1 MLKTAVSVEADLAS
15 RIAIRYA
22 CQLGRSIDMTISTI
36 HALEP
41 GEEGQAIAT
50 GWVRQTWENA
60 VAQETVS
67 RVTRLVKSEQTG
79 CRLLENPVFLPPEHS
94 RDERIADFL
103 RSNEC
108 SLLVEGILHRFEP
121 DQFMAKLGSRLYR
134 ALPCPIL
141 LAKNLTPLSKGVL
154 WVSEGKI
161 PEQMAET
168 FLGMFPIQSIE
179 LEFLICDFN
188 QSPPAAV
195 GDLSAAGEV
204 EHAASL
210 LESAGGS
217 IKKISKVEGPPSSM
231 ATLVRDH
238 FLIVSSVPS
247 ENSPM
252 AELLSKSP
260 CSLLFLPYRRS
271 MR

>member
-60 VAQETVS
+60 VSQETAS
-67 RVTRLVKSEQTG
+67 RVSRLVKSEQAG
-79 CRLLENPVFLPPEHS
+79 CRLLENPVFLPPVHS
-94 RDERIADFL
+94 RDERITDFI

-108 SLLVEGILHRFEP
+108 GLLVEGILHRFEP
-121 DQFMAKLGSRLYR
+121 DQFLAKFGSKLYR

-141 LAKNLTPLSKGVL
+141 LVKNLTPLSKGVL
-154 WVSEGKI
+154 WVTEGKI
-161 PEQMAET
+161 PERMVET
-168 FLGMFPIQSIE
+168 FLRIFPIQSID
-179 LEFLICDFN
+179 LEFLICGFD
-188 QSPPAAV
+188 QSPPAAAV
-195 GDLSAAGEV
+195 DK
-204 EHAASL
+204 AASL
-210 LESAGGS
+210 LESAGGT
-217 IKKISKVEGPPSSM
+217 IKKVSNVEGPPSSM

-238 FLIVSSVPS
+238 FLIVSAMPS
-247 ENSPM
+247 EKGPM
-252 AELLSKSP
+252 AKLLSKSP
-260 CSLLFLPYRRS
+260 CSLLFLS
-271 MR
+271 

>member
-1 MLKTAVSVEADLAS
+1 MLKTAVAVEADLAS

-60 VAQETVS
+60 VAQETAS
-67 RVTRLVKSEQTG
+67 RVASLVKSEQAG

-108 SLLVEGILHRFEP
+108 DLLVEGILHRFEP
-121 DQFMAKLGSRLYR
+121 DQFMAKFGSRLYR

-154 WVSEGKI
+154 WVTEGKV
-161 PEQMAET
+161 PEGMVET
-168 FLGMFPIQSIE
+168 FLRIFPAQSIE
-179 LEFLICDFN
+179 LEFLICGFE
-188 QSPPAAV
+188 QS
-195 GDLSAAGEV
+195 LSAEAV
-204 EHAASL
+204 ENAVSL
-210 LESAGGS
+210 LESAGVS
-217 IKKISKVEGPPSSM
+217 IKKVSSVEGPASSM

-238 FLIVSSVPS
+238 FLIIAPVPS

-260 CSLLFLPYRRS
+260 CSLLFLP
-271 MR
+271 